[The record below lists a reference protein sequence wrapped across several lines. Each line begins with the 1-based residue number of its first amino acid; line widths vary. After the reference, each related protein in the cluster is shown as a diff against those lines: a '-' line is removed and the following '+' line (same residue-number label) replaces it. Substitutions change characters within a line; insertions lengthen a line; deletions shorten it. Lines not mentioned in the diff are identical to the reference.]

1 MQATINEFKDRVSE
15 IELYFQ
21 AIESLYDTKSSQN
34 NGQKYYDDDFFKI
47 LKSNALLM
55 IYNLV
60 ESTIMGG
67 ILEIYDDLYQHGI
80 TYRQVRKE
88 IQDIWFT
95 FKFNE
100 VYDKKAHYDSYKDKA
115 IEIINCILTDDVL
128 TLDRKATNISGNL
141 DAEKIRRICNDHGI
155 SFQISPQCKGGYV
168 LTDVK
173 EKRNSLAHGT
183 LSFVECG
190 RDYTM
195 EDLEKTKKQTILF
208 LKGILAG
215 MKEYYD
221 KQQYLRLAN

>member
-1 MQATINEFKDRVSE
+1 M
-15 IELYFQ
+15 
-21 AIESLYDTKSSQN
+21 
-34 NGQKYYDDDFFKI
+34 
-47 LKSNALLM
+47 
-55 IYNLV
+55 
-60 ESTIMGG
+60 
-67 ILEIYDDLYQHGI
+67 
-80 TYRQVRKE
+80 
-88 IQDIWFT
+88 
-95 FKFNE
+95 
-100 VYDKKAHYDSYKDKA
+100 
-115 IEIINCILTDDVL
+115 

-168 LTDVK
+168 LADVK

-208 LKGILAG
+208 LKGILKG

-221 KQQYLRLAN
+221 KQQYLCLAN